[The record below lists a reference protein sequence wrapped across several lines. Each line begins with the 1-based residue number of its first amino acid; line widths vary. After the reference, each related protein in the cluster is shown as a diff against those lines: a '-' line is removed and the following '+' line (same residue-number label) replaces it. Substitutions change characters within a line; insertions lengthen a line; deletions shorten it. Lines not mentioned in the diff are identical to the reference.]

1 MQQKEIPLR
10 SQQLKENCWAVEDIY
25 PTEEAWSQALSESAS
40 LPEELAAYQ
49 GKLGESAETLLS
61 YLTRMEEISHQA
73 DRLFVYA
80 MLRADEDTA
89 NSTHQAMKGKC
100 FSFLVSLS
108 SATAFEGP
116 ELVAIPDETLDAFYA
131 QEPGLTKYRRYLTKA
146 RLEKPHILS
155 QAEEKLLAGAAEVG
169 AAPSNIFNT
178 LNNADMT
185 FPAVTDSEGV
195 TYPLT
200 NGSYISLMERSDRTL
215 RENAFRSFYGVYESY
230 ANTLAASYNAEVR
243 KNLFFAKARK
253 YDSALAAAME
263 PVEVPEAVYHSLVDT
278 VRKNLDKMHRYMG
291 LRKKAM
297 GLSEL
302 HMYDIYA
309 NMIPEAEEVVPFAQ
323 ARDEVIDAMG
333 ILGEEYQSV
342 LKSGFEARWMDIY
355 ENKGKRSGA
364 YSCGC
369 AGIHPFVLLN
379 HKETLDSE
387 FTLAHELG
395 HAMHSYL
402 SDKHQPSIYNE
413 YVLFVAEVASTCNE
427 ALLMQYLLART
438 EDPKKRAV
446 LINYFL
452 EQFRTTLYRQTMFAE
467 FELKAHEMAAA
478 GETLTADNLKAM
490 YLQLNKDYYGEETVV
505 DEEIAIEWARIPH
518 FYRNFYVYQ
527 YATGFSAAIAISQKI
542 QKEGAPA
549 VKNYLKFLSGG
560 CSTDPVSLLKIAG
573 VDMSTPAP
581 VESALEL
588 FGRLID
594 ELDALL
600 TK

>member
-253 YDSALAAAME
+253 YHSALAAAME

-323 ARDEVIDAMG
+323 AREEVIDAMG

-549 VKNYLKFLSGG
+549 VENYLKFLSGG

>member
-185 FPAVTDSEGV
+185 FPAVTDSEGA

-253 YDSALAAAME
+253 YHSALAAAME

-549 VKNYLKFLSGG
+549 VENYLKFLSGG

>member
-49 GKLGESAETLLS
+49 GKLGESAGTLLS

-253 YDSALAAAME
+253 YHSALAAAME

-581 VESALEL
+581 VDSALEL
-588 FGRLID
+588 FGQLID

>member
-549 VKNYLKFLSGG
+549 VENYLKFLSGG

>member
-549 VKNYLKFLSGG
+549 VENYLKFLSGG

-588 FGRLID
+588 FCRLID

>member
-49 GKLGESAETLLS
+49 GKLDESAETLLS

-309 NMIPEAEEVVPFAQ
+309 NMVPEAEEVVPFAQ

-438 EDPKKRAV
+438 EDSKKRAV

-549 VKNYLKFLSGG
+549 VENYLKFLSGG